1 MTCRDRRHN
10 GMKRLLSALLLCAAC
25 ATPADIDRAEEADG
39 GGGLRIQV
47 VRLEHARAAAVA
59 EGLRAAP
66 ITQPASAAAFRVAVD
81 PDQNA
86 VVLSGSAEQ
95 IQEAMAIVARLDAQS
110 GR

>member
-1 MTCRDRRHN
+1 MDCRYRRHN

-25 ATPADIDRAEEADG
+25 ATPDIDRAEGADG

-66 ITQPASAAAFRVAVD
+66 ITQPASAAGFRVAED